1 MLNTWSAAYWNRLFV
16 LVLLAGMLFIGM
28 TRVQP
33 NDSSVV
39 AAVSELAEQTPAAQI
54 DHPAPTFSLPD
65 LMGRPVSLS
74 ELKGQVVL
82 ITIWATWCPPCRAEM
97 PTIQA
102 TYEQYHARGFM
113 VLAINQAEDSRSV
126 AAFMQQYGL
135 TFPAL
140 LDSESTVSQLYQVR
154 ALPSSF
160 FVDRNGIVRVVY
172 RGPMPRS
179 IISGTVER
187 LLQEGN

>member
-1 MLNTWSAAYWNRLFV
+1 LSAAYWNRLFV
-16 LVLLAGMLFIGM
+16 LVLLAGMLFIGA

-33 NDSSVV
+33 GDTPVD
-39 AAVSELAEQTPAAQI
+39 AAISEAAGQTPAPQI
-54 DHPAPTFSLPD
+54 DHLAPDFTLPD
-65 LMGRPVSLS
+65 LASNAVSLS
-74 ELKGQVVL
+74 ALKGQVVL

-102 TYEQYHARGFM
+102 TYEQYHGRGFT

-140 LDSESTVSQLYQVR
+140 LDSESTVSQSYQVR

-160 FVDRNGIVRVVY
+160 FVDRSGIVRVVY

-187 LLQEGN
+187 LVQEGN